1 RRLGMTYTHASSPT
15 MTSESSF
22 GHIRPTTNYPTLNL
36 TQPGLIFADGLYESF
51 NSASGSVIAAFTNL
65 FQARQNFTY
74 AHDKHTFK
82 WGAEARFNR
91 DTGIA
96 GINGNGSYTFGGGPA
111 YAQTEIRSLSGQHDI
126 HVGDQL

>member
-1 RRLGMTYTHASSPT
+1 MHVYWPPNVHFMFSLGSSAIRGFVFFFSSRRRHTRLQGDWSSDVC
-15 MTSESSF
+15 SSD
-22 GHIRPTTNYPTLNL
+22 L
-36 TQPGLIFADGLYESF
+36 
-51 NSASGSVIAAFTNL
+51 
-65 FQARQNFTY
+65 
-74 AHDKHTFK
+74 HDKHTFK

-126 HVGDQL
+126 QIGRASCRERV